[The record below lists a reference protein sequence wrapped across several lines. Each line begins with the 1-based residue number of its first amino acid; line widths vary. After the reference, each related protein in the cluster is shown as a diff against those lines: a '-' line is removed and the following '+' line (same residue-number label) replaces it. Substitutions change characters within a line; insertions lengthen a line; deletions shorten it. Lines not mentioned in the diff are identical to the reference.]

1 MTCGNVE
8 CLSIFLGAEGG
19 GNDLLSV
26 AAQEARKVRMRM
38 RTFVFDH
45 YYPQGAISDL
55 RHLREIEC
63 CCWCVEKSERD
74 QNPTGVPTGLPRVP
88 FETFILGK

>member
-55 RHLREIEC
+55 RHLKKR
-63 CCWCVEKSERD
+63 
-74 QNPTGVPTGLPRVP
+74 
-88 FETFILGK
+88 